1 MKFRSEKIGQTLL
14 LELDGELDTEGSVP
28 FEERCL
34 YEQQEGS
41 LHFVIALGGVHRVSG
56 PGLRVLVGLARSL
69 PRSGGSLVLCELDRK
84 IEEAL
89 QVSGL
94 DGVFERRPDRAAAVS
109 RSQELQ
115 AKGGRPPAVGRSA
128 SEEKI
133 AYALELLDAPDPGAG

>member
-14 LELDGELDTEGSVP
+14 LDLDGALDSEGSAP

-41 LHFVIALGGVHRVSG
+41 LHFVIALGAVQRISG

-94 DGVFERRPDRAAAVS
+94 DGVFERRPDRAAALR

-115 AKGGRPPAVGRSA
+115 AAGNRPQRAGRAA

-133 AYALELLDAPDPGAG
+133 AYAIELLGAGEPAG